1 MEKIELKIIDIKD
14 SVANKNYYNVVLKE
28 KTGRKGIIIV
38 IGYAEAQSIAV
49 ALDEDI
55 QSSRPLTHD
64 LFFSVCRKFDIEV
77 VEVLINKVIEGV
89 FHSILICKNGNNDI
103 VEIDSRT
110 SDAMAIS
117 LRFKCPIYIK
127 RSILNEI
134 GSDFEASHTQ
144 TVEEFEEELQK
155 ELESLNIDELT
166 NVEIS
171 MYAGNTITELEEM
184 LNQALHDEDYEK
196 AARIRD
202 EISKRKP

>member
-28 KTGRKGIIIV
+28 KLGRKGIIIV
-38 IGYAEAQSIAV
+38 IGYAEAQSIAI

-55 QSSRPLTHD
+55 KSSRPLTHD
-64 LFFSVCRKFDIEV
+64 LFFNVCNTFGIKIA
-77 VEVLINKVIEGV
+77 EVLINKVVEGV
-89 FHSILICKNGNNDI
+89 FHSVLICKKGDEI

-117 LRFKCPIYIK
+117 LRFNCPIYIK
-127 RSILNEI
+127 KSILNEI
-134 GSDFEASHTQ
+134 GADFETPFNQ

-155 ELESLNIDELT
+155 ELEGLNIEELT
-166 NVEIS
+166 NVEHS
-171 MYAGNTITELEEM
+171 MYANNTITELEEM
-184 LNQALHDEDYEK
+184 LKEALQNEDYEK
-196 AARIRD
+196 AARVRD